1 MSKGKTVKG
10 TAIKQIEMRRCAAC
24 RQVRH
29 KSELLR
35 FVKTDSGGNVTLH
48 PVDALEGHDNSSII
62 TAPKSEY
69 VVMLDEPKKIFS
81 RGAYVCKSSE
91 CLALLKK
98 RRSLEKI
105 FKVKVPDEL
114 YDKVKETVLM

>member
-1 MSKGKTVKG
+1 MSKGKTFKG
-10 TAIKQIEMRRCAAC
+10 LAIKQIEMRRCAAC

-35 FVKTDSGGNVTLH
+35 FVKTDAGI
-48 PVDALEGHDNSSII
+48 SI
-62 TAPKSEY
+62 
-69 VVMLDEPKKIFS
+69 DEPKKIFG
-81 RGAYVCKSSE
+81 RGVYVCKSSE
-91 CLALLKK
+91 CVAMLKK

-105 FKVKVPDEL
+105 FKVKVPDAL